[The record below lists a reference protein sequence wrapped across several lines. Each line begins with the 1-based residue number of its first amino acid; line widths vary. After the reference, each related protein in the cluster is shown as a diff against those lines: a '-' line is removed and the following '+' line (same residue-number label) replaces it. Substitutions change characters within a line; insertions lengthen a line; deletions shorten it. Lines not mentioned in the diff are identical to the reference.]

1 MCQVIWPFSFTINS
15 IRLESGHL
23 IGCSALQWGQKGP
36 SPLQRISS
44 SASLLN
50 IWAYTPY
57 DNVSRVSRCHPT
69 LTPPQ
74 HNQQVTMQALYFYVI
89 CQGTFINYV
98 GLHLWIKSTNKRK
111 VVLSNIQW
119 IFNSEGPAKLS
130 WSQFVLAVLS
140 FPGCSAFW
148 RLVDH
153 AHRAG
158 EFLGWWQEWLENPS
172 PGFTFLPSELVQIDL
187 SSSQSTVKCLS

>member
-15 IRLESGHL
+15 IRVESGHL

-57 DNVSRVSRCHPT
+57 DNVSRVSHCHPT

-74 HNQQVTMQALYFYVI
+74 HNQQVTMPALYFYVN

-98 GLHLWIKSTNKRK
+98 GLMFENNCICELNPLTREKWFCQTSSGSLIVRAWQSWAGAN
-111 VVLSNIQW
+111 
-119 IFNSEGPAKLS
+119 LS
-130 WSQFVLAVLS
+130 WLS
-140 FPGCSAFW
+140 WVS
-148 RLVDH
+148 
-153 AHRAG
+153 
-158 EFLGWWQEWLENPS
+158 LGA
-172 PGFTFLPSELVQIDL
+172 LPSEDL
-187 SSSQSTVKCLS
+187 LIMHTEQVSF